1 MTVETETN
9 AAASVDQF
17 KERLAEIESKFWEAS
32 RVVSAQ
38 QDAFVKLVKTLEPTG
53 DEGADEELSEI
64 VGDKLYDFG
73 LESYSGFDITDAE
86 SFEAWE
92 PSTC

>member
-9 AAASVDQF
+9 ALAAVDQF

-32 RVVSAQ
+32 RVVSRQ
-38 QDAFVKLVKTLEPTG
+38 QDAFVELVKTLKPTG
-53 DEGADEELSEI
+53 DEDADEELSAT
-64 VGDKLYDFG
+64 VNDTMYDLG